1 MNTLLLTIILVPII
15 EIYLFIKVGSEIGA
29 FNTISLIFI
38 TAIIGLFYAIGKHPL
53 AISVLLLLPL
63 MLHKRSR

>member
-1 MNTLLLTIILVPII
+1 MDKFLKRKITWIPVFLGLMSIWDLRVEIRLLVENFT
-15 EIYLFIKVGSEIGA
+15 F
-29 FNTISLIFI
+29 
-38 TAIIGLFYAIGKHPL
+38 IGLFYAIGKHPL

>member
-1 MNTLLLTIILVPII
+1 MDKFLNRKITWIPVFLGLMSIWDLRVEIRLLVENFT
-15 EIYLFIKVGSEIGA
+15 F
-29 FNTISLIFI
+29 
-38 TAIIGLFYAIGKHPL
+38 IGLFYAIGKYPL

>member
-1 MNTLLLTIILVPII
+1 MDKFLNRKITWIPVFLGLMSIWDLRVEIRLLVDNFT
-15 EIYLFIKVGSEIGA
+15 F
-29 FNTISLIFI
+29 
-38 TAIIGLFYAIGKHPL
+38 IGLFYAIGKHPL